1 MRQTKNFQEFINKGV
16 VKKQKPDKQRANSL
30 KKSSEKSYQF
40 LKQIINN
47 IKITDENAN
56 DIIKNTY
63 DIIMELIR
71 AKMLDDGFNASG
83 NGAHEAEVSYLRE
96 LKIKES
102 KVSFLNQLR
111 RFRNGITY
119 YGEDFSAE
127 YAEMVVNFLEDIK
140 RQLE

>member
-83 NGAHEAEVSYLRE
+83 NGANEAEESYLRE